1 VPEDGRTRRIRVT
14 SGGPGTAALV
24 LGHANDPASGRA
36 LEVAVDLA
44 GRLHAHLHVVHA
56 IDLADYPADPD
67 AADWEE
73 QGRRA
78 LAAEHGRVRAA
89 LAGRA
94 VAWSHHAWHGD
105 PVALL
110 ETVAEEEDALMIV
123 VGTRGEGVGSAIDR
137 LLRRSVSH
145 GLVAH
150 GGRPVLVVPGAAART
165 G

>member
-1 VPEDGRTRRIRVT
+1 MPGEGDRRIRMT
-14 SGGPGTAALV
+14 SGASGSAAIV
-24 LGHANDPASGRA
+24 LGHSGDPAGERA
-36 LEVAVDLA
+36 LEVATDLA
-44 GRLHAHLHVVHA
+44 ARLHAHLHVVHA

-67 AADWEE
+67 AADWEQ

-89 LAGRA
+89 LAGRD

-105 PVALL
+105 PVTLL
-110 ETVAEEEDALMIV
+110 ETVAGEEDALMIV
-123 VGTRGEGVGSAIDR
+123 VGTRGEGVGSVLDR

-145 GLVAH
+145 GLIAT
-150 GGRPVLVVPGAAART
+150 GGRPVLVVPGAGR